1 MINGTISEIIDSTKT
16 IVKPIVNNGINI
28 ILAKTDIKL
37 NVLKKYAIMKIRETV
52 VEQLIAKLLDKI
64 LGSFILDNA
73 LNIGLY
79 NKAIPNT
86 QEKLISVLT
95 SKIDKGLIKYTIIPA
110 SEIEEILSYCL
121 NINGAINITNVII
134 IARTTETVNP
144 HI

>member
-64 LGSFILDNA
+64 LGNFILNNA

-95 SKIDKGLIKYTIIPA
+95 SKTDKGLIKYTIIPA

-121 NINGAINITNVII
+121 NINGAISITKVII

>member
-28 ILAKTDIKL
+28 ILAKTDIEL
-37 NVLKKYAIMKIRETV
+37 NVLKKYAIMKIKEIV

-64 LGSFILDNA
+64 LGNFILNNA

-95 SKIDKGLIKYTIIPA
+95 SKTDKGLIKYTIIPA

-134 IARTTETVNP
+134 IARMTETVNP